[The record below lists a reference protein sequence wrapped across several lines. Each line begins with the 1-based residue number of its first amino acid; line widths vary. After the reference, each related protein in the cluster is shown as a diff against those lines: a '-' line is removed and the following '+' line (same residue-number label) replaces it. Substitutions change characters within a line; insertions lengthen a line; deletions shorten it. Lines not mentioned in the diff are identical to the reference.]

1 MNLLDLMVRIGV
13 DDQASDKVDGIGSDI
28 GSKLATAAKAGV
40 AAVGAAVTAI
50 GGMALKAT
58 SDYEQLSGGVAK
70 LYGSGQTLIAFA
82 QEQGR
87 AVSEVRDEYD
97 SLNPAVALMSQN
109 AANAW
114 RTAGMSANQYMSQA
128 TSFSAAL
135 INSLGGD
142 TVKAAEM
149 SDVAMRAMSDNVNT
163 FGSNA
168 EDVQNAI
175 QGISKQNYTMLDNLK
190 LGYGGTKEEMQRLID
205 DANKWGAAN
214 GEASNL
220 SIDSFADCVQAIQ
233 QVQEAQG
240 IAGTTAR
247 EGATTIEGSVTEV
260 KAAWENLL
268 AGFGSQD
275 ADFGALTDN
284 LVTALGD
291 AAGNI
296 LPAVSRIAS
305 SIANELPQAMSGLKD
320 KLAPVLSEALAGAW
334 DVARQGLSDGF
345 GVQLPDVDA
354 SQFQDAVQGAA
365 DAVGQLADGLGEAAP
380 AIMGVVAAYVAWK
393 AVTTATAI
401 AQGALNAVMSANPAT
416 LVVMLIAGLVTALV
430 TLWMTN
436 EGFRDAVTGAWNA
449 IVSVVSGVV
458 AAIVGF
464 FTVTL
469 PAGIQA
475 LVGFFAQLP
484 GQIWGFLVS
493 VVLGVASWAAQM
505 AGSAAQAGL
514 QFLANVGNALASLPS
529 RVWTFL
535 SNALSN
541 AANFASG
548 MASKASQAAR
558 DFGSALVNGLT
569 SIPGKVAEIGKQIID
584 GLVGGIKN
592 GVGAVTGAIKDVA
605 DSAVNAAKNAL
616 GIHSPSR
623 VFAGIGRYVAQGLGV
638 GIADGEPGVTR
649 AVRALASSTTGA
661 YSASLS
667 ASLPSA
673 SAAAPGRGA
682 GQAGELAAWLDR
694 NLGRIIE
701 EHAPTATPR
710 EFGRMVRSWA

>member
-13 DDQASDKVDGIGSDI
+13 DDQASDKVAGIGSGI
-28 GSKLATAAKAGV
+28 GSKLSTAAKAGV

-87 AVSEVRDEYD
+87 AVAEVRAEYD

-114 RTAGMSANQYMSQA
+114 RTAGMSANQYMGQA

-220 SIDSFADCVQAIQ
+220 SINSFADCVQAIQ

-247 EGATTIEGSVTEV
+247 EGATTIEGSVNEV

-296 LPAVSRIAS
+296 LPAVSRIAA
-305 SIANELPQAMSGLKD
+305 SIANELPQAMSGLRD

-345 GVQLPDVDA
+345 GIQLPDVDA
-354 SQFQDAVQGAA
+354 SQFQDAA
-365 DAVGQLADGLGEAAP
+365 DAVGQLADGLGKVAP
-380 AIMGVVAAYVAWK
+380 AIMGAVAAYVAWK
-393 AVTTATAI
+393 AVTTAAAI
-401 AQGALNAVMSANPAT
+401 AQGALNAVMSANPAM
-416 LVVMLIAGLVTALV
+416 LVVMLIAGLVAAIV
-430 TLWMTN
+430 TLWTTN

-505 AGSAAQAGL
+505 AGSAAQAGI

-541 AANFASG
+541 AASFASG

-569 SIPGKVAEIGKQIID
+569 SIPGKVAGMGKQIID
-584 GLVGGIKN
+584 GLVNGIKD

-623 VFAGIGRYVAQGLGV
+623 VFAALGRYVAQGLEV
-638 GIADGEPGVTR
+638 GISGGEPGVRR
-649 AVRALASSTTGA
+649 AVRALADSTAGA
-661 YSASLS
+661 YSPALS
-667 ASLPSA
+667 ASLPTA
-673 SAAAPGRGA
+673 SAVPPGRGA

>member
-13 DDQASDKVDGIGSDI
+13 DDQASDKVAGIGSGI
-28 GSKLATAAKAGV
+28 GSKLSTAAKAGV

-87 AVSEVRDEYD
+87 AVAEVRAEYD

-114 RTAGMSANQYMSQA
+114 RTAGMSANQYMEQA

-135 INSLGGD
+135 VNSLGGD

-205 DANKWGAAN
+205 DANRWGAAN

-220 SIDSFADCVQAIQ
+220 SINSFADCVQAIQ

-247 EGATTIEGSVTEV
+247 EGATTIEGSVNEV

-275 ADFGALTDN
+275 ADFGALADN

-296 LPAVSRIAS
+296 LPAVSRIAA
-305 SIANELPQAMSGLKD
+305 SIADELPQAMSGLGD

-345 GVQLPDVDA
+345 GIQLPDVDA
-354 SQFQDAVQGAA
+354 SQFQDAA
-365 DAVGQLADGLGEAAP
+365 DAVGQLADGLGKVAP
-380 AIMGVVAAYVAWK
+380 AIMGAVAAYVAWK
-393 AVTTATAI
+393 AVTTAAAI
-401 AQGALNAVMSANPAT
+401 AQGALNAVMSANPAM
-416 LVVMLIAGLVTALV
+416 LVVMLIAGLVAAIV
-430 TLWMTN
+430 TLWTTN

-505 AGSAAQAGL
+505 AGSAAQAGI

-541 AANFASG
+541 AASFASD
-548 MASKASQAAR
+548 MASRASQAAR

-569 SIPGKVAEIGKQIID
+569 SIPGKVAEMGKQIID
-584 GLVGGIKN
+584 GLVNGIKN
-592 GVGAVTGAIKDVA
+592 GVGAVAGAIKDVA
-605 DSAVNAAKNAL
+605 DGAVNAAKNAL

-623 VFAGIGRYVAQGLGV
+623 VFAALGRYVAQGLEV
-638 GIADGEPGVTR
+638 GISGGEPGVRR
-649 AVRALASSTTGA
+649 AVGALADSTAGA
-661 YSASLS
+661 YSPALS
-667 ASLPSA
+667 ASLPTA
-673 SAAAPGRGA
+673 SAASPGRGA

-710 EFGRMVRSWA
+710 EFGRMVRSRA

>member
-13 DDQASDKVDGIGSDI
+13 DDQASDKVAGIGSDI
-28 GSKLATAAKAGV
+28 GSKLSTAAKAGV

-87 AVSEVRDEYD
+87 AVAEVRDEYD

-114 RTAGMSANQYMSQA
+114 RTAGMSANQYMEQA

-175 QGISKQNYTMLDNLK
+175 QGISKQNYTTLDNLK

-247 EGATTIEGSVTEV
+247 EGATTIEGSVNEV

-296 LPAVSRIAS
+296 LPAVSRIAA
-305 SIANELPQAMSGLKD
+305 SIANELPQAMSGLRD

-345 GVQLPDVDA
+345 GIQLPDVDA
-354 SQFQDAVQGAA
+354 SQFQDAA
-365 DAVGQLADGLGEAAP
+365 DAVGQLADGLGKVAP
-380 AIMGVVAAYVAWK
+380 AIMGAVAAYVAWK
-393 AVTTATAI
+393 AVTTAAAI
-401 AQGALNAVMSANPAT
+401 AQGALNAVMSANPAM
-416 LVVMLIAGLVTALV
+416 LVIMLIAGLVAALV
-430 TLWMTN
+430 TLWTTN

-475 LVGFFAQLP
+475 LAGFFAQLP
-484 GQIWGFLVS
+484 GQIGGFLLS
-493 VVLGVASWAAQM
+493 VVVGVASWAAQM
-505 AGSAAQAGL
+505 AGSAAQAGI

-541 AANFASG
+541 AASFASG
-548 MASKASQAAR
+548 MASKAAQAAR
-558 DFGSALVNGLT
+558 DFGSALVNGLA
-569 SIPGKVAEIGKQIID
+569 SIPGRVAEMGRQIID
-584 GLVGGIKN
+584 GLVNGIKN

-623 VFAGIGRYVAQGLGV
+623 VFAALGRYVAQGLEV
-638 GIADGEPGVTR
+638 GISGGEPGVRR
-649 AVRALASSTTGA
+649 AVRALADSAAGA
-661 YSASLS
+661 YSPSLS
-667 ASLPSA
+667 ASIPTA
-673 SAAAPGRGA
+673 SATSDARGG

-710 EFGRMVRSWA
+710 EFGRMVRSWS